1 MGNLKIGVVVADVE
15 EYKPLCELWAKS
27 EIPSKMEIERDNNS
41 YLLKTESGEAEVLC
55 INCGI
60 GKVNAAAAAMYLINK
75 GCSVILNYGLS
86 GGISGVCRGE
96 TIVADRFLE
105 HDFDLTTIGY
115 APCEKPRQKYIYDA
129 DAVLLEIVK
138 YCVEGIKC
146 GTAVCGDRFICNEE
160 DRNFFKSEFNAM
172 SCDMETG
179 AIASVCDMFD
189 IPFIALRRISDDA
202 GSDAVDSYNDMNTSG
217 ETLLTDVFDKIVRVV
232 AEKYQE
238 N

>member
-15 EYKPLCELWAKS
+15 EYKPLCELWADKA
-27 EIPSKMEIERDNNS
+27 IDSKMEIARDNDS

-86 GGISGVCRGE
+86 GGINGVRRGE
-96 TIVADRFLE
+96 TVVADRYLE
-105 HDFDLTTIGY
+105 HDFDLTVIGY

-129 DAVLLEIVK
+129 DKTLKELVCSL
-138 YCVEGIKC
+138 YPQMKC
-146 GTAVCGDRFICNEE
+146 GTAVCGDRFICSEK
-160 DRNFFKSEFNAM
+160 DRNFFKDNFGAM

-179 AIASVCDMFD
+179 AIASVCDMMSV
-189 IPFIALRRISDDA
+189 PFIALRRISDDA
-202 GSDAVDSYNDMNTSG
+202 GESAVDSYNEMNTAG
-217 ETLLTDVFDKIVRVV
+217 ETVLTDIF
-232 AEKYQE
+232 EKLVISVI
-238 N
+238 NSIKF